1 MGARDS
7 KHRARLGDARV
18 VVSMGW
24 LSRLHPMLKAGLTSG
39 TIMSGGDLI
48 CQTIEQRSRTFQA
61 DTPPFAVRGVDPAEE
76 ASTSGRTSGVVS
88 AVQERMGLANYD
100 LVRTARFF
108 GVGLTLHGPF
118 FKYARTCHFL
128 FSRGNISART
138 NCTRPLPL
146 RATPEIPDRRSPTAD
161 RLPHQTTPRVTR
173 NDSKTLGVIERV
185 VGPARCPRAAAKKVA
200 LGHVFLFPSYA
211 FLFNVWMGAL
221 EGKGAEGG
229 VRKFMDTWAEVCV
242 AGSVFWPAAN
252 MVNFM
257 YCPPK
262 HRVLFLNGG
271 GLFWNA
277 FLSYQNAKSNAKRSS
292 LPLEGIKKHLA

>member
-1 MGARDS
+1 MADDIGADVGALRSVFRDDVTAQVVVLDSIARKSRSGEQASAPDRESRIWAEILRRPRKSAPHQSRARPRVGRAGS

-24 LSRLHPMLKAGLTSG
+24 LPRLHPMLKAGLTSG

-118 FKYARTCHFL
+118 FK
-128 FSRGNISART
+128 
-138 NCTRPLPL
+138 
-146 RATPEIPDRRSPTAD
+146 
-161 RLPHQTTPRVTR
+161 
-173 NDSKTLGVIERV
+173 
-185 VGPARCPRAAAKKVA
+185 
-200 LGHVFLFPSYA
+200 
-211 FLFNVWMGAL
+211 
-221 EGKGAEGG
+221 
-229 VRKFMDTWAEVCV
+229 
-242 AGSVFWPAAN
+242 
-252 MVNFM
+252 
-257 YCPPK
+257 
-262 HRVLFLNGG
+262 
-271 GLFWNA
+271 
-277 FLSYQNAKSNAKRSS
+277 
-292 LPLEGIKKHLA
+292 